1 MNDARAVVPLIQKRT
16 EGIQVYP
23 FVCYQNDVKVIPD
36 AQHSYKAYFSTI
48 ESLVKTV
55 DMKINGDFLEFSSK
69 QILDLSAGI
78 YKLEIWEIV
87 DDKVHGIY
95 PSSNV
100 KKMKFTVVEN
110 ALDLPQGTVSSL
122 TLDEFKRELEQY
134 VPHDGGT
141 GGVSGSIDVQ
151 KRIVTIN
158 GKSIKIPNEVDLTGL
173 ASKDDL
179 QGLAKQADLVNYA
192 KRDELPKVNL
202 DVPQRTVEV
211 NGAKLTIPPAID
223 TSSFITRNELPT
235 VSLNVSSR
243 LLYINGASIKIPSEV
258 DLSDYAQKKD
268 VPQIVYDQSKRSLTI
283 NGVAVDL
290 PASVDLSNYYTKAEV
305 DTAINAHKVDLS
317 GYLTIENADKKY
329 TTNAEVQNMIK
340 NMSGGKMPTI
350 YDLSITLAD
359 MQRWGRDF
367 PRFLHGDNAPF
378 RIDVFDK
385 NQVQKKAPEAGTD
398 YVKGLDGVIKKLTG
412 YTYTTGEWWAS
423 FDYILCRQKWVLT
436 FSDRIL
442 SEAEDFD
449 YTNLRYPQR
458 DSIKV
463 YLAPGD
469 LLIDKNHNIF
479 EVGFCWNN
487 YNQKMAQL
495 VQLNRGEGQ

>member
-1 MNDARAVVPLIQKRT
+1 MNDVRAVASLTQKRT
-16 EGIQVYP
+16 EGVQVYP
-23 FVCYQNDVKVIPD
+23 FVCYQDDVKVIPD
-36 AQHSYKAYFSTI
+36 NQHSYKAYFSTI

-55 DMKINGDFLEFSSK
+55 DMSIKGDMVQFDSS
-69 QILDLSAGI
+69 QIRDLPAGI
-78 YKLEIWEIV
+78 YRLEIWEVV
-87 DDKVHGIY
+87 DDVIHGIY
-95 PSSNV
+95 PSDRPL
-100 KKMKFTVVEN
+100 KFTVKEN
-110 ALDLPQGTVSSL
+110 AMDLPEGTVSSL

-134 VPHDGGT
+134 VLHDGGT
-141 GGVSGSIDVQ
+141 GSVSGSIDVQ

-173 ASKDDL
+173 ASKDDI
-179 QGLAKQADLVNYA
+179 QGLVKQADLVNYA

-235 VSLNVSSR
+235 VSLDVSSR

-329 TTNAEVQNMIK
+329 TTNAEVQNMLK
-340 NMSGGKMPTI
+340 NIGGKMPTI
-350 YDLSITLAD
+350 YDVSITLAD
-359 MQRWGRDF
+359 VQNWFRDV
-367 PRFLHGDNAPF
+367 RFLHGDNVPF

-423 FDYILCRQKWVLT
+423 FDYMLFRQKWVLNL
-436 FSDRIL
+436 SDRIL

-449 YTNLRYPQR
+449 YTNLRHPQR

-469 LLIDKNHNIF
+469 LLIDKNRNIF

-487 YNQKMAQL
+487 YNQKIAQL